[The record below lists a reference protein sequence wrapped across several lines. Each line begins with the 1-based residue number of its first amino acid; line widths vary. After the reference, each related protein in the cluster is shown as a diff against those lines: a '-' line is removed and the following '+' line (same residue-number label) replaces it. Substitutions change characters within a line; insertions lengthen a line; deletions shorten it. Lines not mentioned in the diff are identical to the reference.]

1 MEMNTLT
8 LKIKKLGKRKVNLI
22 EIQISDPIHDLKG
35 LLEACVKSE
44 VKKFNSEKTTIN
56 LITFLAPAAIKQ
68 QSNTGKVSFGDSE
81 NKNLA
86 DLEKSIATV
95 LQGFQ
100 DGLFVVFNG
109 EEEIKDLD
117 QTITLDNTIPITF
130 LSCLLYTSPSPRDAT
145 LSRMPS
151 SA

>member
-22 EIQISDPIHDLKG
+22 EIPISDPIHDLKD
-35 LLEACVKSE
+35 LLEACVKTE
-44 VKKFNSEKTTIN
+44 VKRYNSEKTKIN
-56 LITFLAPAAIKQ
+56 LITFLVPAAIKE

-100 DGLFVVFNG
+100 DGLFVVFIG

-117 QTITLDNTIPITF
+117 QKITLEASVPITF
-130 LSCLLYTSPSPRDAT
+130 LR
-145 LSRMPS
+145 LSFLTGTFW
-151 SA
+151 